1 MARGLFIGLTETE
14 LLAIRDKAVAA
25 ITTGLNV
32 VSYSDSGSSV
42 SKQWALSPKEMLDE
56 AGYGLY
62 QLDNQAYAVYRRTSV
77 LSVRWDT
84 RTF

>member
-1 MARGLFIGLTETE
+1 MARGLFIGLTESE
-14 LLAIRDKAVAA
+14 LLAIRDKAVTA

-42 SKQWALSPKEMLDE
+42 SKQWALSPKEMLEE

-62 QLDNQAYAVYRRTSV
+62 QFDKQAYAAYARYSV
-77 LSVRWDT
+77 LNVRWDN
-84 RTF
+84 RVY